1 VREKT
6 GGWMSDFRKLV
17 LWQKSHNF
25 TLAVYELTANFP
37 KTELF
42 GLVSQLRRAS
52 TSIGCNIVEGLG
64 RRGDRELLRFLRI
77 AQGSSVEVEYQLLLA
92 HDLGFVAD
100 VDYKRLNVAI
110 GEIGRMLTGLS
121 AKVHKRTEN
130 TADVVASR
138 TSYLVPRD

>member
-1 VREKT
+1 
-6 GGWMSDFRKLV
+6 M
-17 LWQKSHNF
+17 
-25 TLAVYELTANFP
+25 
-37 KTELF
+37 
-42 GLVSQLRRAS
+42 
-52 TSIGCNIVEGLG
+52 
-64 RRGDRELLRFLRI
+64 
-77 AQGSSVEVEYQLLLA
+77 EYQLLLA